1 MNKEEK
7 LIMYL
12 EELMK
17 RYEKQKKVNE
27 YLKRE
32 NLELNSIIKKLE
44 GKLYGQ
50 V

>member
-27 YLKRE
+27 SLKRE